1 MSNAPTLRRSLKGKA
16 PGLRRERALW
26 DEGADVVV
34 GIDEV
39 GKGAWA
45 GPLTLAAVVVP
56 RAKRLTK
63 VRDSKLLT
71 PTERAVMHDRIRE
84 WALHV
89 GVGHASHAECDELGM
104 SDAQRLAARRAID
117 GLGVEVDHVLVDG
130 NWDFVDG
137 HDATTIVK
145 GDAVSLS
152 IAAASIVAKVTRDRI
167 MADWHDHY
175 PAYSFVTNKGYPCPR
190 HHAALAAV
198 GPSSVHRRRWAFMDD
213 LRWTG
218 VPRLEGDDPD
228 AAQLGLF

>member
-1 MSNAPTLRRSLKGKA
+1 
-16 PGLRRERALW
+16 
-26 DEGADVVV
+26 
-34 GIDEV
+34 
-39 GKGAWA
+39 
-45 GPLTLAAVVVP
+45 
-56 RAKRLTK
+56 
-63 VRDSKLLT
+63 
-71 PTERAVMHDRIRE
+71 
-84 WALHV
+84 
-89 GVGHASHAECDELGM
+89 
-104 SDAQRLAARRAID
+104 
-117 GLGVEVDHVLVDG
+117 VLVDG

-190 HHAALAAV
+190 HKAALAAV